1 MHIYWDLDNHVFV
14 KSLTDSQIV
23 DALSLVLRDQ
33 VSVTLHTV
41 RPSTAAGVY
50 FAEEDVPAGTAPLF
64 GLKGTT
70 QAKLAGAY
78 LAVQATWTRT
88 ATGKYTGTID
98 LATDEIKAELA
109 EETSVELKAEFCLRD
124 TEGKDSDST
133 QIDVTLY
140 YDVNGAG
147 EAETTPAYCGVLVR
161 EETIGGVKVL
171 ILYNSD
177 GIEYARFNPP
187 GA

>member
-14 KSLTDSQIV
+14 KSLTDVQQVTDLDLI
-23 DALSLVLRDQ
+23 LRDQ
-33 VSVTLHTV
+33 IAITLHTV
-41 RPSTAAGVY
+41 RPSSNDGVY
-50 FAEEDVPAGTAPLF
+50 FAEEDCPAGTAALF

-70 QAKLAGAY
+70 QPKLAGGY
-78 LAVQATWTRT
+78 LAVQATWTKT
-88 ATGKYTGTID
+88 ATGIYTGTID
-98 LATDEIKAELA
+98 LATDELLAELGA
-109 EETSVELKAEFCLRD
+109 ETSVELKAEFCLRD
-124 TEGKDSDST
+124 ADGKDSDST
-133 QIDVTLY
+133 QLDVTLY

-147 EAETTPAYCGVLVR
+147 EGETTPAYCGVLVR

-177 GIEYARFNPP
+177 GVEYARFNPP